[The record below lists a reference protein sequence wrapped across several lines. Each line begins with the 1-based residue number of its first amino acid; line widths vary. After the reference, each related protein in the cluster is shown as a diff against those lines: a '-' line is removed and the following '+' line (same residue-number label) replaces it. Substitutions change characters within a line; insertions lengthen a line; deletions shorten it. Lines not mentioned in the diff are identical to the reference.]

1 MADRSDST
9 DITDSILALPSLRQL
24 VDRTELEARKSL
36 GQNFIF
42 DLNLTQ
48 RIARTAAPFNG
59 TVFEIGPGP
68 GGLTRALFLE
78 GARQVIAIEKDR
90 RVIGFLDHLVK
101 AAEGKLA
108 LIEADALRQP
118 VWEMG
123 EAPRKVV
130 ANLPYNIATALLL
143 KWLEHADAF
152 ASFTL
157 MFQREVAERL
167 VAQPRDKAYG
177 RLSIITQWLCEA
189 ELKFDVPPQAF
200 VPPPKVTSS
209 VVHLVPRAQPLYD
222 GSKADL
228 EAVTAIAFGQRR
240 KMLRASFKKYGG
252 EALLNEAGIE
262 PSARPQELSIE
273 AFCRLARYLSERSY
287 I

>member
-1 MADRSDST
+1 MSETTHLTDRIDS
-9 DITDSILALPSLRQL
+9 LPSLRQL

-48 RIARTAAPFNG
+48 RIARAAAPFDG

-78 GARQVIAIEKDR
+78 GAGHVIAIEKDR
-90 RVIGFLDHLVK
+90 RVISFLDHLV
-101 AAEGKLA
+101 AAADGQLE
-108 LIEADALRQP
+108 LIEADALTQP

-123 EAPRKVV
+123 QTPRKIV

-143 KWLEHADAF
+143 GWLEHASDF

-167 VAQPRDKAYG
+167 VAQPGDKAFG
-177 RLSIITQWLCEA
+177 RLSVITQWLCAA
-189 ELKFDVPPQAF
+189 ELKFDIPPQAF

-209 VVHLVPRAQPLYD
+209 VVHLTPYSQPLYECRKD
-222 GSKADL
+222 DL

-252 EALLNEAGIE
+252 EAMLSEADID
-262 PSARPQELSIE
+262 PSIRPQQMSIE
-273 AFCRLARYLSERSY
+273 GFCRLTSHMSAAGLLN
-287 I
+287 